1 MGVKIRN
8 IGVIFFVILA
18 WTKGNEVF
26 AQIATKA
33 QEVWPAVDVYYR
45 INPKM
50 RLYGT
55 AAGTKL
61 SESSYSDGALGVFFD
76 YFGYPFTPFN
86 KLIRPGHSDSL
97 PGKYIWLRAGY
108 QYSATPPSAKD
119 PFKENM
125 LVTEASNRFY
135 LPWDILM
142 SVKNR
147 FDWRMKNGEFNS
159 RYRPRI
165 MLERDL
171 RTEYMFFTVS
181 GFAEYF
187 VNFGNSAV
195 NRFRTQLGVEFKV
208 TKHINYEVF
217 WNHQFAN
224 QPEVSEV
231 DAFGMT
237 LKAYLHHKKS
247 KKKNVESTEQPKQ

>member
-1 MGVKIRN
+1 MRGKIKIIR
-8 IGVIFFVILA
+8 IILLVILV
-18 WTKGNEVF
+18 WTMGNDVY
-26 AQIATKA
+26 AQIATRA
-33 QEVWPAVDVYYR
+33 QEIWPSVDVYYK

-50 RLYGT
+50 RLYAT
-55 AAGTKL
+55 AAGTKM
-61 SESSYSDGALGVFFD
+61 SESSYTDGALGFFFD
-76 YFGYPFTPFN
+76 YFGYPVTPVS
-86 KLIRPGHSDSL
+86 KWIRHGHSDSL
-97 PGKYIWLRAGY
+97 PGKFIWFRVGY

-135 LPWDILM
+135 LPWEILM

-147 FDWRMKNGEFNS
+147 FDWRFNNGDFNS

-165 MLERDL
+165 MLEKDL
-171 RTEYMFFTVS
+171 RTEYLFFTVS

-187 VNFGNSAV
+187 LNFGNPAV

-208 TKHINYEVF
+208 TRHISYEAF

-224 QPEVSEV
+224 QPEVAKV

-237 LKAYLHHKKS
+237 VKAYLHR
-247 KKKNVESTEQPKQ
+247 KKKK